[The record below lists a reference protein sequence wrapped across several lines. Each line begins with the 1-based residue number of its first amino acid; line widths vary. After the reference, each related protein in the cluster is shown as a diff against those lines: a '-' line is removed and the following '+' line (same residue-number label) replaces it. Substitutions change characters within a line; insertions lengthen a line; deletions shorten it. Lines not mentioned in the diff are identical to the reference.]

1 MLCSRHR
8 ILSCLLGQFLV
19 GVSTITHLC
28 ESFPQGFWS
37 HARSIG
43 LWPLCPDTKWFD
55 LHDFA
60 FYLICSSNY
69 CTAILQSKWPD
80 CRYTEIY
87 YRITNAF
94 VNHSFSL
101 DYSVHPCNRDT
112 FNYLCFCWNKDLRR
126 SRTIKIVRCYK
137 SFISHENYRLVVIN
151 SSVQRSNFFFQMQN
165 SFHSA
170 SHKLFNKRHH
180 VKSLKRIFKH
190 RTISL

>member
-1 MLCSRHR
+1 MLTPPHPQLPSWSISRGRFHHNTPLRFLPSGILVTCPKYRSCDLFVR
-8 ILSCLLGQFLV
+8 IRSGSTFTILLFILFLAV
-19 GVSTITHLC
+19 VIAPLFCNSNDQIAVTRKFI
-28 ESFPQGFWS
+28 
-37 HARSIG
+37 IG
-43 LWPLCPDTKWFD
+43 LQMRS
-55 LHDFA
+55 LH
-60 FYLICSSNY
+60 
-69 CTAILQSKWPD
+69 
-80 CRYTEIY
+80 
-87 YRITNAF
+87 
-94 VNHSFSL
+94 HSFSL